1 MNSDTFLSI
10 ETWNSI
16 SMQLLWR
23 LITTPSSSQQW
34 ILQEI
39 RYVTGSLATGTTLFS
54 FCDTE
59 TEKYTPLHWRVAIW
73 RFSYCVLCSWNTIY
87 IYVFK
92 YRQHFKA
99 QTWRLLCNCRS
110 LRGVCNIPLY
120 SLELFYRLQKEYMVM
135 FCCKISH
142 WGHTV
147 IHQACHWPL
156 QCFCLYQQ
164 GCHMVVVIWY
174 HWSIS

>member
-1 MNSDTFLSI
+1 MDLTRNQVCNRFISNWNYSVQFLWYRNWKIYSS
-10 ETWNSI
+10 TLKS
-16 SMQLLWR
+16 SYLKVFLLR
-23 LITTPSSSQQW
+23 
-34 ILQEI
+34 
-39 RYVTGSLATGTTLFS
+39 TLFL
-54 FCDTE
+54 
-59 TEKYTPLHWRVAIW
+59 KHH
-73 RFSYCVLCSWNTIY
+73 IY